1 MNILVSDKWLREWV
15 KMKQSPREFAA
26 AISLVGPAVERI
38 YEQGAA
44 LDKVVVGKIT
54 TLGKHPNADKLRL
67 ATVDVGAKKLNIV
80 CGGSNLAENQLVAV
94 ALVGARVRWHG
105 AGELVTLEPATI
117 RGVASEG
124 MICGANEI
132 GLAERFP
139 AAGEK
144 EIVDLTVY
152 GYKPGMPLAAA
163 LGLNDRVYDIEV
175 TSNRPDALGI
185 VGLAREA
192 AAATGGEFLW
202 KDPVLPKLKA
212 KSSKLKVSIAA
223 KKLCSRYQGAL
234 IEGVTVKPSP
244 AWMQARLAS
253 AGLRPIN
260 AIVDITNYVLLE
272 LGEPMHAFDAD
283 KVKGQSIKVR
293 PARAGESLVALDGN
307 KYELTDKMLVIAD
320 TQDPLAVAGIIG
332 GEASKVS
339 DTTTNIILEAACFD
353 GTSIRQTGRAL
364 NLRTDAVARF
374 EKQVPQGLTTP
385 ALARAAELVMQI
397 CGGRLTAT
405 QDVVA
410 VKEKA
415 PRLALAMKTLNEK
428 IGVQLSP
435 VAVKKYLSA
444 LGFKVTAT
452 AAKVTAQVPYWRIG
466 DLDIAEDLVEE
477 VARSYGY
484 HNLPSLLPPNV
495 SGEAPDPVFAA
506 ERRVRAALTS
516 AGASDLMSIA
526 LVGPELLKQ
535 GGESEAPVVRIANP
549 LTADLDSLRPSHRA
563 RLLDTVRGN
572 EKIFSAGAAFEIG
585 KVFSPAADD
594 DQLPVET
601 LSLGLVVWGKDEKGA
616 DFFKAKG
623 LLERVATAL
632 HVPLTFGKDWP
643 QNGFW
648 HPGRSASVHLGA
660 AVIGTLGEL
669 APDARTAA
677 GVESRVA
684 LALVDMAELV
694 KAATPNAVYRQLSE
708 YPPVLRD
715 IAFVVDRKAEHEF
728 VVAAI
733 KAVDPLIVAVELF
746 DRYEG
751 QGIAD
756 GKKSLAYHLTY
767 QAADRTLTAEEIDA
781 IHDQV
786 AKMLEHKFKATIR
799 V

>member
-15 KMKQSPREFAA
+15 KMKQNPRAFAA

-38 YEQGAA
+38 YEQGAE
-44 LDKVVVGKIT
+44 LDKVVVGQIT
-54 TLGKHPNADKLRL
+54 ALGKHPNADKLRV
-67 ATVDVGAKKLNIV
+67 ATVDIGAKKLNIV

-117 RGVASEG
+117 RGMASEG

-132 GLAERFP
+132 GLSERFP

-144 EIVDLTVY
+144 EIVDLTAD
-152 GYKPGMPLAAA
+152 GYKPGMPLATA

-202 KDPVLPKLKA
+202 KEPELPRFKNQE
-212 KSSKLKVSIAA
+212 SRFKVTIQA

-234 IEGVTVKPSP
+234 IEGVTVKSSP
-244 AWMQARLAS
+244 AWMQERLTS

-283 KVKGQSIKVR
+283 KVKGRSIKVR
-293 PARAGESLVALDGN
+293 TARAGELLVALDGN

-320 TQDPLAVAGIIG
+320 TEEPLAVAGIIG
-332 GEASKVS
+332 GAASKVS
-339 DTTTNIILEAACFD
+339 AGTTNIILEAACFD

-374 EKQVPQGLTTP
+374 EKHVPQGLTTP

-397 CGGRLTAT
+397 CGGRLAAV

-415 PRLALAMKTLNEK
+415 PRLAIAMKTLNEK

-435 VAVKKYLSA
+435 AAVKKYLTA

-452 AAKVTAQVPYWRIG
+452 ATKVTAQVPYWRIG
-466 DLDIAEDLVEE
+466 DLDMAEDLLEE
-477 VARSYGY
+477 VARAYGY

-495 SGEAPDPVFAA
+495 SGEAPDPVFAV
-506 ERRVRAALTS
+506 ERRVRAALTA

-535 GGESEAPVVRIANP
+535 SGESATPVTRIANP
-549 LTADLDSLRPSHRA
+549 LTADLDALRPSHRA

-572 EKIFSAGAAFEIG
+572 EKTFSAGSAFEIG

-601 LSLGLVVWGKDEKGA
+601 LSLGLVVWGKEANGA
-616 DFFKAKG
+616 AFFSAKG
-623 LLERVATAL
+623 LLERMAAAL
-632 HVPLTFGKDWP
+632 HVPLTFGKDFP

-660 AVIGTLGEL
+660 AAIGVIGEL
-669 APDARTAA
+669 APDARRAA
-677 GVESRVA
+677 GVESNIA

-694 KAATPNAVYRQLSE
+694 KAATPNAAYRQLSE

-715 IAFVVDRKAEHEF
+715 IAFVVARKAEHEF
-728 VVAAI
+728 VVAAV

-751 QGIAD
+751 KGIEE
-756 GKKSLAYHLTY
+756 GKKSLAYHITY
-767 QAADRTLTAEEIDA
+767 QLSDGRYAE
-781 IHDQV
+781 
-786 AKMLEHKFKATIR
+786 KWT
-799 V
+799 